1 MLSNEDLDK
10 AIYLAKKYNIGKLY
24 LIGSSLHKNTDE
36 VNDYDFAISD
46 YPLEVFFEFYS
57 ELYKNMPKNV
67 DLVDLS
73 NILESFRKILL
84 REGKLIYEKRAA

>member
-1 MLSNEDLDK
+1 MLPKEDLDK
-10 AIYLAKKYNIGKLY
+10 AVHLAKKYNIGKLY
-24 LIGSSLHKNTDE
+24 LVGSSLYNDPDD

-46 YPLEVFFEFYS
+46 YPIEVFFEFYS
-57 ELYKNMPKNV
+57 ELYRSMPKEV
-67 DLVDLS
+67 DLIDLS